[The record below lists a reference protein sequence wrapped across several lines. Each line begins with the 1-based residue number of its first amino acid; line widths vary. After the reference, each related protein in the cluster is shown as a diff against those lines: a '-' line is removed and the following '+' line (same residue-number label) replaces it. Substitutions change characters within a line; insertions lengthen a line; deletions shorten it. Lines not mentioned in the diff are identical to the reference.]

1 MIWKKIKQ
9 KFLNFTLFLLSLL
22 AKFLVI
28 FRNLFGYIIGK
39 ILFSSKYANLYFKNF
54 YSELVIIRKL
64 RFQDIYIDVKI
75 NSFWDY
81 WRIFEFEKYS
91 VEELFSDISE
101 NRNNKPVIYYEIGA
115 NVGYSALLIAK
126 KIEDKGHVYAVEAEP
141 TNYKTLCDN
150 IILNKLKNITPINI
164 GINNNS
170 KVGRLYY
177 NQYHTKMHKT
187 LPVSGM
193 GAHSIVLNDDLHNK
207 KIFAELLF
215 TNFDDLIKNFNLK
228 IPTHIYVDAHGSE
241 TSVIESMKF
250 SLANSNLEKILIDI
264 EEDDVL
270 NIEKTKIYEILLK
283 EGFKLKKN
291 DFIKSQSVVG
301 NSHKAVF
308 VKPTVKN

>member
-1 MIWKKIKQ
+1 MSWKKIKQ

-28 FRNLFGYIIGK
+28 FRNLFGYISGK

-54 YSELVIIRKL
+54 YSDLVIIRKL

-81 WRIFEFEKYS
+81 WRIFEFEKYP

-126 KIEDKGHVYAVEAEP
+126 KIGDKGHVYAVEAEP

-187 LPVSGM
+187 LPISGM

-215 TNFDDLIKNFNLK
+215 MNFDELIKNFNLK
-228 IPTHIYVDAHGSE
+228 IPTHIFLDVHGSE
-241 TSVIESMKF
+241 ISVIESMK
-250 SLANSNLEKILIDI
+250 LTIADPNLEKILADI
-264 EEDDVL
+264 EEDNISDV
-270 NIEKTKIYEILLK
+270 KDTKIYKILSKKGFEIKKK
-283 EGFKLKKN
+283 EFVISKGVIN
-291 DFIKSQSVVG
+291 S
-301 NSHKAVF
+301 SHKTIF
-308 VKPTVKN
+308 FKPFDN